1 MDSPK
6 VPAPASTVEFA
17 IDGMTCGGCV
27 RSVKNVLESIQ
38 GVISAEVSL
47 ERARATVTYDPAKAD
62 VNRMK
67 EAVTDAG
74 YQIA

>member
-1 MDSPK
+1 METTVLK
-6 VPAPASTVEFA
+6 VN
-17 IDGMTCGGCV
+17 GMTCGGCV

-38 GVISAEVSL
+38 GVTSAEVSL
-47 ERARATVTYDPAKAD
+47 EKAQASVTYDPAKAD

-74 YQIA
+74 YQVV